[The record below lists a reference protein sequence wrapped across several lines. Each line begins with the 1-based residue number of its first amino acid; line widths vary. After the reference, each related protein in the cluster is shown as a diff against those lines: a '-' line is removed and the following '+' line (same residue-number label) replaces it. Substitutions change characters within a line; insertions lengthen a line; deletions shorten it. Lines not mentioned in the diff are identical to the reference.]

1 MLNRA
6 IIILMA
12 GIVLP
17 YIGVW
22 FASTFLLGIGS
33 EPNFVPAQIASSFAL
48 LLSVGIYFLS
58 KIESSSQLRMLCI
71 FVALAYFVSGI
82 SILLIPGG
90 DNIHHLLNLNLFLKT
105 TIGVLVGV
113 LVLRNCKVVNEKI

>member
-22 FASTFLLGIGS
+22 FAGTFLLGSGS
-33 EPNFVPAQIASSFAL
+33 EPNFVPAQIASGFAL

-58 KIESSSQLRMLCI
+58 KIEKNSPLRILCVLVAIAYIASGTSI
-71 FVALAYFVSGI
+71 FFTQDGEI
-82 SILLIPGG
+82 S
-90 DNIHHLLNLNLFLKT
+90 HHVLNLNLFLKI